1 MDEIFCN
8 LVPVYILFILN
19 LTQTL
24 VTTSFAWDLLVA
36 GWGKPEALASVP
48 WSGAVHLALTGL
60 KIIWVQKL
68 YVGLTQFISVIIDST
83 QTKAL
88 LGEIWLIGSFVADIL
103 IAVVMIAITVET
115 GSLTAITAGVDL
127 ILFLK
132 SPGNYLFL
140 CPSLILGKLY
150 TNAVV
155 ARLNSRRS
163 SQSPH
168 STGMNVEL
176 GSQPSQQF
184 EIHHLVQ
191 RNRGITQSEERDH
204 PYLK

>member
-1 MDEIFCN
+1 M
-8 LVPVYILFILN
+8 
-19 LTQTL
+19 
-24 VTTSFAWDLLVA
+24 
-36 GWGKPEALASVP
+36 
-48 WSGAVHLALTGL
+48 
-60 KIIWVQKL
+60 
-68 YVGLTQFISVIIDST
+68 VGLTQFISVIIDST
-83 QTKAL
+83 QTTNLDFNAIPTKTL

-103 IAVVMIAITVET
+103 IAVVMIAILVEARMNSRHSTTNDILLRLIIQTVET

-155 ARLNSRRS
+155 ARLNSRRT
-163 SQSPH
+163 SQTPH
-168 STGMNVEL
+168 STSLSVEL
-176 GSQPSQQF
+176 GSQPSQHF
-184 EIHHLVQ
+184 EIHQLVH
-191 RNRGITQSEERDH
+191 RNGGIAQSEERGP